1 MTVASRRLRGS
12 SRHISSRDEDRL
24 PEYCPFEPG
33 AKLTLQLDGE
43 PSSVEVQILWPFL
56 PFSNGQAL
64 HVRLTAPHPC
74 LPSNLLV
81 KLFDRRFMCR
91 DWHEDNDWSPAS
103 ELAART
109 AWRRGAV
116 DDREDVDIDSFGP
129 EDPWLREKFPWMR
142 MIKAFMTE
150 REAYRRLTALQ
161 GTLIP
166 KLFATLTWRDPQL
179 DVFAPA
185 THPMFS
191 ATPGLAMEFIEG
203 TTLRDVA
210 ERKTA
215 NDWPTDAEERMSA
228 KVLDIARALGKHGV
242 IHGDIRAFNIMLRS
256 PDSLDP
262 VLIDFGHAVLRGEHE
277 TEHDW
282 TERLREAKQIN
293 EFRRV
298 LWFAHVHD
306 PTPSPCSPEG
316 DPVRGYFFLN
326 WAADAVK
333 SPAKRLEWFEPVPC
347 DPEEPTYKMVVDPSD
362 GVNAQYHFQRWRMR
376 PGVRVRPHDEY

>member
-1 MTVASRRLRGS
+1 MS
-12 SRHISSRDEDRL
+12 SADDKDRYRL
-24 PEYCPFEPG
+24 PEYCRFEPG
-33 AKLTLQLDGE
+33 AKLMLQLDDE
-43 PSSVEVQILWPFL
+43 SKSSVEVQILQPFL
-56 PFSNGQAL
+56 PLSNGQAL
-64 HVRLTAPHPC
+64 HVRLTAPHPR

-91 DWHEDNDWSPAS
+91 DMDPDNLWSPAS

-109 AWRRGAV
+109 AWRRGAA
-116 DDREDVDIDSFGP
+116 DDREDVDINVFEP
-129 EDPWLREKFPWMR
+129 EDPWLREKLPWMR
-142 MIKAFMTE
+142 MMEAFRTE

-161 GTLIP
+161 GTVIP
-166 KLFATLTWRDPQL
+166 KFFTTLTWHDPQL
-179 DVFAPA
+179 DAFAPA

-191 ATPGLAMEFIEG
+191 PNTPGLAIEFIEG
-203 TTLRDVA
+203 TTLYDVE

-215 NDWPTDAEERMSA
+215 NDCPTDAEEHMSA
-228 KVLDIARALGKHGV
+228 KVLDIARALGKYGV

-306 PTPSPCSPEG
+306 PTPPLCPPEG
-316 DPVRGYFFLN
+316 DPVRGYYFLN
-326 WAADAVK
+326 HAAEAVK
-333 SPAKRLEWFEPVPC
+333 SLEKRLEWFEPVPC
-347 DPEEPTYKMVVDPSD
+347 DSEGPTYKIVVDPVD